1 MSSLTVVNAERILG
15 CLASSSLPSR
25 MHISDWQG
33 VNLHAMM
40 LYVLL
45 LMEVTMDSTLVSAR
59 MSPAKKN
66 AVTAILKTLDATT
79 SDLINDAFDYVL
91 ATKSL
96 PVASGGNKPSKK
108 DFVAFVGRTT
118 LDIDWGDD
126 AADGDYRQL
135 ICNGKAADYES
146 LA

>member
-1 MSSLTVVNAERILG
+1 
-15 CLASSSLPSR
+15 
-25 MHISDWQG
+25 
-33 VNLHAMM
+33 
-40 LYVLL
+40 
-45 LMEVTMDSTLVSAR
+45 MDSTLVSAR